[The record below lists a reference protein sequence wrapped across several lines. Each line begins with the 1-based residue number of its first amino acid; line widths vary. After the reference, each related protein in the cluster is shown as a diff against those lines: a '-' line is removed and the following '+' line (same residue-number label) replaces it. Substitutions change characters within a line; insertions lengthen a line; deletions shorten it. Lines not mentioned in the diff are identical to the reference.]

1 MKYIGSAWKE
11 SNILQP
17 LNFMF
22 ELSPTV
28 EPTALAQARATLPPL
43 RKALAQQRDLLA
55 ALAGT
60 FPNRG
65 PRQSFKLADLH
76 LPADLPV
83 SVPSQLV
90 EQRPDIRAAEE
101 QLHAASAQVGIAT
114 ANTLPSFTIN
124 PNAGF

>member
-55 ALAGT
+55 AGLQMFAALRAEIINKEIKGQGES
-60 FPNRG
+60 P
-65 PRQSFKLADLH
+65 
-76 LPADLPV
+76 
-83 SVPSQLV
+83 LV
-90 EQRPDIRAAEE
+90 LGSAARE
-101 QLHAASAQVGIAT
+101 
-114 ANTLPSFTIN
+114 
-124 PNAGF
+124 

>member
-17 LNFMF
+17 LNFLF

-60 FPNRG
+60 FRTRGRCNRSNWPTCTYRLTLRG
-65 PRQSFKLADLH
+65 RAPAIYRPISQTLA
-76 LPADLPV
+76 
-83 SVPSQLV
+83 SM
-90 EQRPDIRAAEE
+90 
-101 QLHAASAQVGIAT
+101 AT
-114 ANTLPSFTIN
+114 AMKRKIKKKTTHGMLGHRVPRN
-124 PNAGF
+124 

>member
-60 FPNRG
+60 FRTRG
-65 PRQSFKLADLH
+65 RCSADRKARGSMVLKEYT
-76 LPADLPV
+76 
-83 SVPSQLV
+83 LV
-90 EQRPDIRAAEE
+90 QKDQAEEVRAA
-101 QLHAASAQVGIAT
+101 LCRCCSTKCHA
-114 ANTLPSFTIN
+114 
-124 PNAGF
+124 